1 MSKSVYITRVIPS
14 IAVEMLKKRGYDVDV
29 YPHDR
34 VPSQREIIKALQ
46 KKQYDAVISLLT
58 DKVDA
63 TLFDA
68 TPSVKLYANYAT
80 GFDNIDVAEAKKRGI
95 QAANTPGNYAYT
107 IAEHTL
113 ALMLGLT
120 TRMVE
125 ADRFTRAGKYKG
137 WSPMNLVGTD
147 LKGKKLGLIGAGRI
161 GERVAHHCY
170 HGFDME
176 IVYHD
181 INRNETLDHDYH
193 ARRCET
199 VEEVLVQSDIVSL
212 HVPLLDSTHHL
223 MNELRLKMMKP
234 TAFLINT
241 SRGPVVDENALVKA
255 LQDGAIAGAGLDVFE
270 FEPKL
275 ARGLNKLPN
284 VILTPHIA
292 SARESARTEMAKV
305 AAQNVIE
312 FIEHGTVKN
321 SVIK

>member
-1 MSKSVYITRVIPS
+1 MSKSVYITRVIPD
-14 IAVEMLKKRGYDVDV
+14 IAIKMLQEKDYIVDI
-29 YPHDR
+29 YSKDR
-34 VPSQREIIKALQ
+34 VPSQKELVKALQ
-46 KKQYDAVISLLT
+46 EKPYDAVISLLT
-58 DKVDA
+58 DKIDA
-63 TLFDA
+63 TIFDA
-68 TPSVKLYANYAT
+68 APTVKLYANYAT
-80 GFDNIDVAEAKKRGI
+80 GYDNIDVAEAKKRGI

-120 TRMVE
+120 TRIVE
-125 ADRFTRAGKYKG
+125 GDDFVRAGKYKG

-147 LKGKKLGLIGAGRI
+147 LQGKVLGLIGAGRI

-170 HGFDME
+170 RGFDME

-181 INRNETLDHDYH
+181 LNRNETLEHDYK
-193 ARRCET
+193 ARRVET

-212 HVPLLDSTHHL
+212 HVPLLESTKHL
-223 MNELRLKMMKP
+223 MNDIRLGMMKP

-241 SRGPVVDENALVKA
+241 SRGPVVDENALVQA
-255 LQDGAIAGAGLDVFE
+255 LQNGTIRGAGLDVFE

-275 ARGLNKLPN
+275 ARGLAKLPN

-305 AAQNVIE
+305 AAQNVIAFLE
-312 FIEHGTVKN
+312 QGTVKN